1 MKKLLSTDYRIN
13 SDSDKIVIKGFY
25 RAEQIQLI
33 TMLHQKLVVQ
43 SCTTL
48 RIRQRD
54 IRVLHLIL
62 KLEETTIFLEFDMGA
77 YTIDS
82 TSQVQI
88 IVDHPEMEIE
98 VSDSLLDPV
107 HKIRVSTPEN
117 LIDTDFEY
125 GLQPTKWETLELSNN
140 VPSFFVAD
148 GDTALDI
155 VDTITATQGS
165 NVIKVACR
173 DAHNLVVGT
182 PIDVAGLDFRTAE
195 GKFLIVATD
204 SDNFF
209 YRANAP
215 QTVTGEIGS
224 VYSAVTPGS
233 FYAGS
238 QIGYSQDSGL
248 ETDEQDPATISIST
262 NDVHGFV
269 EGSQFYLVNTIASK
283 SLKVDDNKTA
293 PDGDPFIDKRNTFER
308 SLSLDL
314 SKTKTNAIRGR
325 YSRFFDN
332 SDVNTTS
339 NTINSLVTI

>member
-1 MKKLLSTDYRIN
+1 MAKKLLATDYRIN

-33 TMLHQKLVVQ
+33 TDVTPETGGTIMYNFADTTKGHKGVQ
-43 SCTTL
+43 FDTFA
-48 RIRQRD
+48 
-54 IRVLHLIL
+54 
-62 KLEETTIFLEFDMGA
+62 EETTIFLEFDMGA
-77 YTIDS
+77 YSIDS

-88 IVDHPEMEIE
+88 IVDHPEMEME

-148 GDTALDI
+148 GDTALSI
-155 VDTITATQGS
+155 VDTITSVSGS
-165 NVIKVACR
+165 DVIKVACT

-195 GKFLIVATD
+195 GKFLILEAD
-204 SDNFF
+204 SNNFF

-224 VYSAVTPGS
+224 LYSAITPGS

-238 QIGYSQDSGL
+238 QIPYSQDSGL
-248 ETDEQDPATISIST
+248 ETDELDPSTIT
-262 NDVHGFV
+262 VNTPDVHGFV
-269 EGSQFYLVNTIASK
+269 DGSQFYLVNTIASK
-283 SLKVDDNKTA
+283 SLKVEDNKTA
-293 PDGDPFIDKRNTFER
+293 PDGDPFIDKRDTFT
-308 SLSLDL
+308 LSL
-314 SKTKTNAIRGR
+314 IH
-325 YSRFFDN
+325 
-332 SDVNTTS
+332 
-339 NTINSLVTI
+339 I